1 MEDLRLSGQTFM
13 KRAVPFPDLRT
24 EQIFPGG
31 IQVKALFEPECKWRL
46 VEEFGAG
53 CFEEQPDGRL
63 LFQADYTNR
72 ENLMTWLMTFQDKV
86 LLLEPEE
93 LKEEM
98 LEILERMLVQNRA
111 APGS

>member
-1 MEDLRLSGQTFM
+1 M
-13 KRAVPFPDLRT
+13 
-24 EQIFPGG
+24 
-31 IQVKALFEPECKWRL
+31 KALFEPECKWRL